1 MSIEKSRRGATERRE
16 VVEGKGVSGRRR
28 EALGGSG
35 RTGPLVMEGS
45 WVVEGQGGGTPL
57 KEGGGGALEGTRLG
71 ILNRGI
77 RILRRWFRDVTGRRR
92 KARRNGRREG
102 RER

>member
-57 KEGGGGALEGTRLG
+57 KEGGGRGAGSNE
-71 ILNRGI
+71 I
-77 RILRRWFRDVTGRRR
+77 RDIKQGD
-92 KARRNGRREG
+92 
-102 RER
+102 